1 MVAPWAQGAWL
12 LLAESLPAAEKKAE
26 PLLLRLDPV
35 TRTKVVMALLGI
47 VLAGLGL
54 VALAWLGGRRL
65 RQLAGKSFP
74 ATRTGEEQW
83 YRKPLTPPDS
93 NTRGES

>member
-1 MVAPWAQGAWL
+1 MSAANLRAAIIFHDL
-12 LLAESLPAAEKKAE
+12 L
-26 PLLLRLDPV
+26 
-35 TRTKVVMALLGI
+35 M
-47 VLAGLGL
+47 